1 MQVKIHWPNGDYHT
15 KSNFSTTG
23 KDTDL
28 LVLAM
33 RDVLVLSMTYDV
45 IIDNGVITFVDKE

>member
-15 KSNFSTTG
+15 KSTFSTTG
-23 KDTDL
+23 EHTDL

-33 RDVLVLSMTYDV
+33 RDVLVLSLTYDV
-45 IIDNGVITFVDKE
+45 IIDNGVITFVEKA